1 MSALTASTPHPL
13 CPFFEI
19 CCWKFAP
26 FYTWRGTPPLRRS
39 LLPAPTTFCARI
51 QMTWGRFLAEE
62 CASTKFSFKDFHSEI
77 SFAESEKYTWQYPET
92 WKIRE
97 IFTQKYVLKVSTK
110 QDVGFISKIAFS
122 FFHMKWSKLSNK
134 DSWKHFKIKMTVM
147 LQKCQHQNNLLQICQ
162 RNAQIWRRSSIQL
175 DAGGDAPV
183 WEENCTKEAI
193 PRFQS
198 PGTVSETISVAAERG
213 VERGRMLNS
222 FRVRI
227 QKIV

>member
-1 MSALTASTPHPL
+1 MPALTASTPHPL
-13 CPFFEI
+13 CPFFLQI
-19 CCWKFAP
+19 SCWNFAP

-110 QDVGFISKIAFS
+110 QDVGFISKIAFR
-122 FFHMKWSKLSNK
+122 FFHMKCSKLSNK

-147 LQKCQHQNNLLQICQ
+147 LQKCQHQNFLLWGDTFSSSNL
-162 RNAQIWRRSSIQL
+162 SKK
-175 DAGGDAPV
+175 
-183 WEENCTKEAI
+183 CTNMKKEV
-193 PRFQS
+193 QY
-198 PGTVSETISVAAERG
+198 
-213 VERGRMLNS
+213 N
-222 FRVRI
+222 
-227 QKIV
+227 